1 MTKKLSR
8 LASVEKIALVI
19 SPNMSNENL
28 GDSVENLL
36 TENRTF
42 PPTSAF
48 AAQANAKPEIYGEA
62 ERDRLAFWEK
72 QARRLHWHTEW
83 SSILDWQHRMQNGL
97 SVEN

>member
-1 MTKKLSR
+1 
-8 LASVEKIALVI
+8 
-19 SPNMSNENL
+19 MSNENL

-42 PPTSAF
+42 PPSAAF

-72 QARRLHWHTEW
+72 QARRLHWDTEW
-83 SSILDWQHRMQNGL
+83 SSILDWQPPYAKWFIGGKLNA
-97 SVEN
+97 SYN